1 MKKFLSI
8 FSIALVALFAM
19 GCDSTEQ
26 TPAPGKEGV
35 TFTFGEINATAN
47 SIEAVITPSDAT
59 INYFADIIATATIA
73 DKDDATI
80 IDECLNS
87 ENFRSRKGPQIVGKS
102 GLNAE
107 TSYTIVV
114 FAITEAEK
122 VTRKEVTT
130 SEAVGALPADQFN
143 INIEIKDITATSA
156 VAKIT
161 PNGSNRY
168 YFRVIPK
175 LELDAW
181 NIYGNDYETFKY
193 ICENPS
199 SGEYVT
205 SGTQTQTCT
214 LHPEMDYIAIA
225 FNFENWKAVYD
236 KNEAVKL
243 FKYEFKTPEAP
254 AVDPNTLFT
263 TANLKTYNTS
273 FSLDVTPSHGEDAH
287 WTYYVWTKAS
297 YDETLANEPK
307 NNIVMRSCFGLN
319 NIAVTQGYDF
329 GTIIQTDKL
338 GKVGSNTITAYE
350 TLRPNTD
357 YVVVLFYVDPT
368 NSDPTEI
375 YDYNFVA
382 VEFKTV
388 EASGA
393 APVLEVSEPIIES
406 SGFAGYSIKFNI
418 KVDASTI
425 MLSKGANIWSD
436 STFGK
441 YWDPSDWNSIRA
453 FCWLYPVNDETLA
466 QAKTDVGCVISFTTE
481 GADDYVFFFEAENDE
496 GTRTQ
501 HVVRVTP
508 DMYNAQ

>member
-8 FSIALVALFAM
+8 FSIALVAMFAM
-19 GCDSTEQ
+19 GCGNDEPTDG
-26 TPAPGKEGV
+26 GKESL
-35 TFTFGEINATAN
+35 TFEITESAIDSS
-47 SIEAVITPSDAT
+47 SIEVMITPSDAT
-59 INYFADIIATATIA
+59 VNYIAGIA
-73 DKDDATI
+73 ASAELEGKSDATI
-80 IDECLNS
+80 IDEWVS
-87 ENFRSRKGPQIVGKS
+87 SGEHKTRKGVSFLNKG
-102 GLNAE
+102 GLMDKTA
-107 TSYTIVV
+107 YTVVV
-114 FAITEAEK
+114 FAITETEK
-122 VTRKEVTT
+122 VTRKEFTT
-130 SEAVGALPADQFN
+130 TEAVAALPADQFN
-143 INIEIKDITATSA
+143 ITIDVKDITATSA
-156 VAKIT
+156 VVTVT
-161 PNGSNRY
+161 PNGTNRY

-181 NIYGNDYETFKY
+181 EIYGNDYETFSY
-193 ICENPS
+193 ICENPN
-199 SGEYVT
+199 SGKYIT
-205 SGTQTQTCT
+205 SGTQTQTWT
-214 LHPEMDYIAIA
+214 IHPEMDYIAIA
-225 FNFENWKAVYD
+225 FNYENWKDVYE
-236 KNEAVKL
+236 KVENVKL
-243 FKYEFKTPEAP
+243 FTYEFKTPEAP

-263 TANLKTYNTS
+263 TANLKTYNTA
-273 FSLDVTPSHGEDAH
+273 FSLDVTPARGEDAH
-287 WTYYVWTKAS
+287 WTYYVWTKTS

-319 NIAVTQGYDF
+319 NIAVAQGYDF

-338 GKVGSNTITAYE
+338 GKVGSNTITSYE

-368 NSDPTEI
+368 NSDPTDI

-406 SGFAGYSIKFNI
+406 SGFAGYNIMFNI
-418 KVDASTI
+418 KVDASTVI
-425 MLSKGANIWSD
+425 LSKGANIWSD

-466 QAKTDVGCVISFTTE
+466 QAKTDAGCVISFSSE
-481 GADDYVFFFEAENDE
+481 GADDYVFFFEAENAE

-508 DMYNAQ
+508 DMYTNAQ

>member
-8 FSIALVALFAM
+8 FSIALVAMFAM
-19 GCDSTEQ
+19 GCGNDEPTDG
-26 TPAPGKEGV
+26 GKESL
-35 TFTFGEINATAN
+35 TFEITESAIDSS
-47 SIEAVITPSDAT
+47 SIEVMITPSDAT
-59 INYFADIIATATIA
+59 VNYIAGIA
-73 DKDDATI
+73 ASAELEGKSDATI
-80 IDECLNS
+80 IDEWVS
-87 ENFRSRKGPQIVGKS
+87 SGEYKTRKGMSFLNKG
-102 GLNAE
+102 GLMDKTA
-107 TSYTIVV
+107 YTVVV
-114 FAITEAEK
+114 FAITETEK
-122 VTRKEVTT
+122 VTRKEFTT
-130 SEAVGALPADQFN
+130 TEAVAALPADQFN
-143 INIEIKDITATSA
+143 ITIDVKDITATSA
-156 VAKIT
+156 VVTVT
-161 PNGSNRY
+161 PNGTNRY

-181 NIYGNDYETFKY
+181 EIYGNDYETFSY
-193 ICENPS
+193 ICENPN
-199 SGEYVT
+199 SGKYIT
-205 SGTQTQTCT
+205 SGTQTQTWT
-214 LHPEMDYIAIA
+214 IHPEMDYIAIA
-225 FNFENWKAVYD
+225 FNYENWKDVYE
-236 KNEAVKL
+236 KVENVKL
-243 FKYEFKTPEAP
+243 FTYEFKTPEAP

-263 TANLKTYNTS
+263 TANLKTYNTA
-273 FSLDVTPSHGEDAH
+273 FSLDVTPARGEDAH
-287 WTYYVWTKAS
+287 WTYYVWTKTS

-319 NIAVTQGYDF
+319 NIAVAQGYDF

-338 GKVGSNTITAYE
+338 GKVGSNTITSYE

-382 VEFKTV
+382 VDFKTV

-418 KVDASTI
+418 KVDDATVS
-425 MLSKGANIWSD
+425 LSKGANIWSD

-481 GADDYVFFFEAENDE
+481 GADDYVIFFEAENAE

-508 DMYNAQ
+508 DMYTNVQ

>member
-1 MKKFLSI
+1 MRKLFSMMLALLTLVGVSCETPEQGGDNNTDFSFGEPNVTATSI
-8 FSIALVALFAM
+8 QVKV
-19 GCDSTEQ
+19 
-26 TPAPGKEGV
+26 TPAD
-35 TFTFGEINATAN
+35 ATAN
-47 SIEAVITPSDAT
+47 YYAAIVAA
-59 INYFADIIATATIA
+59 ADIA
-73 DKDDATI
+73 DKSDVEI
-80 IDECLNS
+80 IDEAINS
-87 ENFRSRKGPQIVGKS
+87 ESFKTRKGTQLIGANSLSPETDYALIAFYITSTDKLSRLDITTGV
-102 GLNAE
+102 AE
-107 TSYTIVV
+107 TPIDPELFEVD
-114 FAITEAEK
+114 I
-122 VTRKEVTT
+122 EVT
-130 SEAVGALPADQFN
+130 E
-143 INIEIKDITATSA
+143 ITATSA
-156 VAKIT
+156 MVTAT
-161 PNGSNRY
+161 PNSSANRY

-181 NIYGNDYETFKY
+181 NIYGNDYETFSY
-193 ICENPS
+193 ICENPN
-199 SGEYVT
+199 SGEYIT
-205 SGTQTQTCT
+205 SGAQTKTWT
-214 LHPEMDYIAIA
+214 IHPEMDYIAIA
-225 FNFENWKAVYD
+225 FNYENWKDVYD

-254 AVDPNTLFT
+254 AVDPNSLFLT
-263 TANLKTYNTS
+263 GNLKTYNTD
-273 FSLDVTPSHGEDAH
+273 FSLDVTPARGEEAH
-287 WTYYVWTKAS
+287 WTYYVWTKTS

-319 NIAVTQGYDF
+319 NIAITQGYDF
-329 GTIIQTDKL
+329 GAIIQTDKL

-357 YVVVLFYVDPT
+357 YVVVLFYVDPN

-388 EASGA
+388 EATSA

-406 SGFAGYSIKFNI
+406 SGFTGYNIKFNI
-418 KVDASTI
+418 KIDTSTI
-425 MLSKGANIWSD
+425 MLSKGANIWDD

-466 QAKTDVGCVISFTTE
+466 QAKTDAGCVISFSSE
-481 GADDYVFFFEAENDE
+481 GADDYVFFFEAENAE

>member
-8 FSIALVALFAM
+8 FSIALIALFAY
-19 GCDSTEQ
+19 GCGPEEPAGGKSSLTFQITESAIDSS
-26 TPAPGKEGV
+26 
-35 TFTFGEINATAN
+35 
-47 SIEAVITPSDAT
+47 SIEVMITPSDAT
-59 INYFADIIATATIA
+59 VNYIADIVASAELEG
-73 DKDDATI
+73 KSDATI
-80 IDECLNS
+80 IDEWVS
-87 ENFRSRKGPQIVGKS
+87 SGEHKTRKGVSFLNKG
-102 GLNAE
+102 GLMDKTA
-107 TSYTIVV
+107 YTVVV
-114 FAITEAEK
+114 FAITETEK
-122 VTRKEVTT
+122 VTRKEFTT
-130 SEAVGALPADQFN
+130 TEAVGALPADQFN

-156 VAKIT
+156 VAKVT

-181 NIYGNDYETFKY
+181 NIYGNDYETFSY
-193 ICENPS
+193 ICENPN
-199 SGEYVT
+199 SGEYIT

-225 FNFENWKAVYD
+225 FNYENWKAVYD

-243 FKYEFKTPEAP
+243 FTYEFKTPEAP
-254 AVDPNTLFT
+254 AVDPNSLFLT
-263 TANLKTYNTS
+263 GNLKTYNTA
-273 FSLDVTPSHGEDAH
+273 FSLDVTPARGEEAH
-287 WTYYVWTKAS
+287 WTYYVWTKTS

-319 NIAVTQGYDF
+319 NIAVAQGYDF
-329 GTIIQTDKL
+329 GAIIQTDKL
-338 GKVGSNTITAYE
+338 GKVGSNTITSYE

-357 YVVVLFYVDPT
+357 YVVVMFYVDPT
-368 NSDPTEI
+368 NSDPTDI

-406 SGFAGYSIKFNI
+406 SGFAGYNIMFNI
-418 KVDASTI
+418 KIDASTVK
-425 MLSKGANIWSD
+425 LSKGANIWSD

-466 QAKTDVGCVISFTTE
+466 QAKTDAGCVISFSSE
-481 GADDYVFFFEAENDE
+481 GADDYVFFFEAENAE

-508 DMYNAQ
+508 DMYNVQ

>member
-8 FSIALVALFAM
+8 FSIALVAMFAM
-19 GCDSTEQ
+19 GCGNDEPTDG
-26 TPAPGKEGV
+26 GKESL
-35 TFTFGEINATAN
+35 TFEITESAIDSS
-47 SIEAVITPSDAT
+47 SIEVMITPSDAT
-59 INYFADIIATATIA
+59 VNYIAGIA
-73 DKDDATI
+73 ASAELEGKSDATI
-80 IDECLNS
+80 IDEWVS
-87 ENFRSRKGPQIVGKS
+87 SGEYKTRKGMSFLNKG
-102 GLNAE
+102 GLMDKTA
-107 TSYTIVV
+107 YTVVV
-114 FAITEAEK
+114 FAITETEK
-122 VTRKEVTT
+122 VTRKEFTT
-130 SEAVGALPADQFN
+130 TEAVAALPADQFN
-143 INIEIKDITATSA
+143 ITIDVKDVTATSA
-156 VAKIT
+156 VVTVT
-161 PNGSNRY
+161 PNGTNRY

-181 NIYGNDYETFKY
+181 EIYGNDYETFSY
-193 ICENPS
+193 ICENPN
-199 SGEYVT
+199 SGKYIT
-205 SGTQTQTCT
+205 SGTQTQTWT
-214 LHPEMDYIAIA
+214 IHPEMDYIAIA
-225 FNFENWKAVYD
+225 FNYENWKDVYE
-236 KNEAVKL
+236 KVENVKL
-243 FKYEFKTPEAP
+243 FTYEFKTPEAP

-263 TANLKTYNTS
+263 TANLKTYNTA
-273 FSLDVTPSHGEDAH
+273 FSLDVTPARGEEAH
-287 WTYYVWTKAS
+287 WTYYVWTKTS

-319 NIAVTQGYDF
+319 NIAVAQGYDF

-338 GKVGSNTITAYE
+338 GKVGSNTITSYE

-382 VEFKTV
+382 VDFKTV

-418 KVDASTI
+418 KVDDATVS
-425 MLSKGANIWSD
+425 LSKGANIWSD

-481 GADDYVFFFEAENDE
+481 GADDYVIFFEAENAE

-508 DMYNAQ
+508 DMYTNVQ

>member
-8 FSIALVALFAM
+8 FSIALVAMFAM
-19 GCDSTEQ
+19 GCGNDEPTDG
-26 TPAPGKEGV
+26 GKESL
-35 TFTFGEINATAN
+35 TFEITESAIDSS
-47 SIEAVITPSDAT
+47 SIEVMITPSDAT
-59 INYFADIIATATIA
+59 VNYIAGIA
-73 DKDDATI
+73 ASAELEGKSDATI
-80 IDECLNS
+80 IDEWVS
-87 ENFRSRKGPQIVGKS
+87 SGEYKTRKGVSFLNKG
-102 GLNAE
+102 GLMDKTA
-107 TSYTIVV
+107 YTVVV
-114 FAITEAEK
+114 FAITETEK
-122 VTRKEVTT
+122 VTRKEFTT
-130 SEAVGALPADQFN
+130 TEACAALPADQFN
-143 INIEIKDITATSA
+143 ITIDVKNITATSA
-156 VAKIT
+156 VVTVT

-175 LELDAW
+175 MELDAW
-181 NIYGNDYETFKY
+181 NIYGNDYETFSY
-193 ICENPS
+193 ICENPN
-199 SGEYVT
+199 SGDYIT
-205 SGTQTQTCT
+205 SGTQTKTWT
-214 LHPEMDYIAIA
+214 IHPEMDYVAIA
-225 FNFENWKAVYD
+225 FNYENWKDVYEKVAD
-236 KNEAVKL
+236 AKL
-243 FKYEFKTPEAP
+243 FTYEFKTPEAP
-254 AVDPNTLFT
+254 AVDPNSLFLT
-263 TANLKTYNTS
+263 GNLKTYNTA
-273 FSLDVTPSHGEDAH
+273 FSLDVTPARGEEAH
-287 WTYYVWTKAS
+287 WTYYVWTKTS

-319 NIAVTQGYDF
+319 NIAVAQGYDF

-338 GKVGSNTITAYE
+338 GKVGSNTITSYE

-382 VEFKTV
+382 VDFKTV

-418 KVDASTI
+418 KVDDATV

-481 GADDYVFFFEAENDE
+481 GADDYVIFFEAENAE

-508 DMYNAQ
+508 NMYTNVQ

>member
-8 FSIALVALFAM
+8 FSIAMVALFAM
-19 GCDSTEQ
+19 GCEEPNNTDNGKGGLTFEITESAIDSS
-26 TPAPGKEGV
+26 
-35 TFTFGEINATAN
+35 
-47 SIEAVITPSDAT
+47 SIEVMITPSDAT
-59 INYFADIIATATIA
+59 VNYIADIVASAELEG
-73 DKDDATI
+73 KSDATI
-80 IDECLNS
+80 IDEWVS
-87 ENFRSRKGPQIVGKS
+87 SGEHKTRKGVSFLNKG
-102 GLNAE
+102 GLMDKTA
-107 TSYTIVV
+107 YTVVV
-114 FAITEAEK
+114 FAITETEK
-122 VTRKEVTT
+122 VTRKEFTT
-130 SEAVGALPADQFN
+130 TESVGALPADQFN

-156 VAKIT
+156 VAKVT

-236 KNEAVKL
+236 KNETVKL

-273 FSLDVTPSHGEDAH
+273 FSLDVTPSRGEDAH

-297 YDETLANEPK
+297 YDDTLTNEPK

-357 YVVVLFYVDPT
+357 YVVVMFYVDPT

-466 QAKTDVGCVISFTTE
+466 QAKTDAGCVISFTSE
-481 GADDYVFFFEAENDE
+481 GADDYVFFFEAENAE

>member
-8 FSIALVALFAM
+8 FSIALVAMFAM
-19 GCDSTEQ
+19 GCGNDEPTDG
-26 TPAPGKEGV
+26 GKESL
-35 TFTFGEINATAN
+35 TFEITESAIDSS
-47 SIEAVITPSDAT
+47 SIEVMITPSDAT
-59 INYFADIIATATIA
+59 VNYIAGIA
-73 DKDDATI
+73 ASAELEGKSDATI
-80 IDECLNS
+80 IDEWVS
-87 ENFRSRKGPQIVGKS
+87 SGEYKTRKGMSFLNKG
-102 GLNAE
+102 GLMDKTA
-107 TSYTIVV
+107 YTVVV
-114 FAITEAEK
+114 FAITETEK
-122 VTRKEVTT
+122 VTRKEFTT
-130 SEAVGALPADQFN
+130 TEAVAALPADQFN
-143 INIEIKDITATSA
+143 ITIDVKDITATSA
-156 VAKIT
+156 VATAT
-161 PNGSNRY
+161 PNGTNRY
-168 YFRVIPK
+168 FFRVIPK

-181 NIYGNDYETFKY
+181 EIYGNDYETFSY
-193 ICENPS
+193 ICENPN
-199 SGEYVT
+199 SGKYIT
-205 SGTQTQTCT
+205 SGTQTQTWT
-214 LHPEMDYIAIA
+214 IHPEMDYIAIA
-225 FNFENWKAVYD
+225 FNYENWKDVYE
-236 KNEAVKL
+236 KVENVKL
-243 FKYEFKTPEAP
+243 FTYEFKTPEAP

-263 TANLKTYNTS
+263 TANLKTYNTA
-273 FSLDVTPSHGEDAH
+273 FSLDVTPARGEEAH
-287 WTYYVWTKAS
+287 WTYYVWTKTS

-319 NIAVTQGYDF
+319 NIAVAQGYDF

-338 GKVGSNTITAYE
+338 GKVGSNTITSYE

-382 VEFKTV
+382 VDFKTV

-418 KVDASTI
+418 KVDDATVS
-425 MLSKGANIWSD
+425 LSKGANIWSD

-481 GADDYVFFFEAENDE
+481 GADDYVIFFEAENAE

-508 DMYNAQ
+508 DMYTNVQ

>member
-8 FSIALVALFAM
+8 FSIALVAMFAM
-19 GCDSTEQ
+19 GCDNDEPTDG
-26 TPAPGKEGV
+26 GKESL
-35 TFTFGEINATAN
+35 TFEITESAIDSS
-47 SIEAVITPSDAT
+47 SIEVMITPSDAT
-59 INYFADIIATATIA
+59 VNYIAGIA
-73 DKDDATI
+73 ASAELEGKSDATI
-80 IDECLNS
+80 IDEWVS
-87 ENFRSRKGPQIVGKS
+87 SGEYKTRKGVSFLNKD
-102 GLNAE
+102 GLMDKTA
-107 TSYTIVV
+107 YTVVV
-114 FAITEAEK
+114 FAITETEK
-122 VTRKEVTT
+122 VTRKEFTT
-130 SEAVGALPADQFN
+130 TEAVAALPADQFN
-143 INIEIKDITATSA
+143 ITIDVKDVTATSA
-156 VAKIT
+156 VVTVT
-161 PNGSNRY
+161 PNGTNRY

-181 NIYGNDYETFKY
+181 NIYGNDYETFSY
-193 ICENPS
+193 ICENPN
-199 SGEYVT
+199 SGEYIT
-205 SGTQTQTCT
+205 SGAQTKTWT
-214 LHPEMDYIAIA
+214 IHPEMDYIAIA
-225 FNFENWKAVYD
+225 FNYENWKDVYE
-236 KNEAVKL
+236 KVENVKL
-243 FKYEFKTPEAP
+243 FTYEFKTPEAP

-263 TANLKTYNTS
+263 TANLKTYNTA
-273 FSLDVTPSHGEDAH
+273 FSLDVTPARGEDAH
-287 WTYYVWTKAS
+287 WTYYVWTKTS

-319 NIAVTQGYDF
+319 NIAVAQGYDF

-338 GKVGSNTITAYE
+338 GKVGSNTITSYE

-382 VEFKTV
+382 VDFKTV

-418 KVDASTI
+418 KVDDATVS
-425 MLSKGANIWSD
+425 LSKGANIWSD

-481 GADDYVFFFEAENDE
+481 GADDYVIFFEAENAE

-508 DMYNAQ
+508 DMYTNVQ